1 MKHTA
6 FQNMNAGRC
15 SAAVQYGCAVI
26 VLLLAANVS
35 LAATPLK
42 VEVLEVE
49 VETLEGTI
57 TQGTLTDWSTEQ
69 IEVAGEAGTVRFTL
83 SELLAVRFPGAVN
96 SAREP
101 LSAAVELIDG
111 SLLYGTELT
120 VHDNRLTLAEQ
131 QGHRRSIPTKKVAAV
146 VLAATT
152 HQTRALQTRTH
163 QTQQQWHDLRMSDP
177 SGDLVVILRKDSL
190 DYLEGVLGDV
200 TASTVDF
207 RLDDDVMQVP
217 RSKVYGLVYFHSGE
231 GILAPQVA
239 RVTDRDGQ
247 RIEAQ
252 SVELVD
258 QSFRVVSRSGV
269 EIVLPL
275 ATVTE
280 IDFSIGKVVYLSDL
294 ECESL
299 VWTPFYGLSNTSDE
313 FRLANQPRRDAAVA
327 GGPLRLD
334 GVEYA
339 KGLGIRS
346 RTEMVYRLPDAF
358 RRFTALV
365 GIDDAVRPRG
375 HVKISIYADDRQI
388 FAQEIDGRDPPLSLS
403 LDISGAKRL
412 KILVDYGLDQD
423 VADHVD
429 FCEARVSK

>member
-1 MKHTA
+1 MTHTTR
-6 FQNMNAGRC
+6 QNMNA
-15 SAAVQYGCAVI
+15 AVQYVCAVI
-26 VLLLAANVS
+26 VLLLGANMS
-35 LAATPLK
+35 PAATPLN
-42 VEVLEVE
+42 VEGLEVE
-49 VETLEGTI
+49 VETLAGTV
-57 TQGTLTDWSTEQ
+57 TQGTLADWAPKQ
-69 IEVAGEAGTVRFTL
+69 IRVAGESGTVHFAL
-83 SELLAVRFPGAVN
+83 SEVLAVRFPGAANV
-96 SAREP
+96 ARDP
-101 LSAAVELIDG
+101 SSISVELTDG

-120 VHDNRLTLAEQ
+120 VHGNQLTLAEQ
-131 QGHRRSIPTKKVAAV
+131 QGRGLSIPTKKVAAV
-146 VLAATT
+146 VLAAPA
-152 HQTRALQTRTH
+152 HHSRAY

-177 SGDLVVILRKDSL
+177 SGDLVVISRKDSL

-207 RLDDDVMQVP
+207 HLDRDAMQVP
-217 RSKVYGLVYFHSGE
+217 RSKVYGLVYFHSE
-231 GILAPQVA
+231 EVDLAPQVA
-239 RVTDRDGQ
+239 RVTDHDGR

-258 QSFRVVSRSGV
+258 QGFRVVSRSGV
-269 EIVLPL
+269 EIVLPRS
-275 ATVTE
+275 TITE
-280 IDFSIGKVVYLSDL
+280 IDFSIGKVIYLSDL
-294 ECESL
+294 EAESIE
-299 VWTPFYGLSNTSDE
+299 WTPFYGMLNTSDE
-313 FRLANQPRRDAAVA
+313 FRLASRPQRDAAFA

-358 RRFTALV
+358 RRFTVLV

-375 HVKISIYADDRQI
+375 HVKISIYADARQLW
-388 FAQEIDGRDPPLSLS
+388 AQEVDGKDPPLSLS